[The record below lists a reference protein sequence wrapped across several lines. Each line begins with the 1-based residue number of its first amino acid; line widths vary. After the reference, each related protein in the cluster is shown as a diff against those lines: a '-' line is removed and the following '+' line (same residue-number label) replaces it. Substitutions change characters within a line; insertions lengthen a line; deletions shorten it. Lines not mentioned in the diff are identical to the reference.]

1 MNDSE
6 TSRHIE
12 ERLREDPNNKD
23 LLTEASRY
31 YHRLAM
37 QGSELALERAGESVK
52 ALLAKDKRNVEALS
66 IHANLIILKMKSTR
80 SFLVKIFALLRAG
93 RMLDRAVKIDPTNM
107 TARTVR
113 AFTALVFPSFLR
125 RWKKAVNDFE
135 YLIKRKAEDPSLLPD
150 EMMPKV
156 YYNLGL
162 AYAKSGQ
169 IADAVRIL
177 AEVISRFPQAN
188 ESQRAQ
194 SLMDKVGGGT

>member
-1 MNDSE
+1 
-6 TSRHIE
+6 
-12 ERLREDPNNKD
+12 
-23 LLTEASRY
+23 
-31 YHRLAM
+31 
-37 QGSELALERAGESVK
+37 
-52 ALLAKDKRNVEALS
+52 
-66 IHANLIILKMKSTR
+66 
-80 SFLVKIFALLRAG
+80 
-93 RMLDRAVKIDPTNM
+93 M